1 MRPPKTQQ
9 ALSRLLRHPQLWR
22 AGQLGETPE
31 TISSGFAALDAC
43 LPGGGWPRAGLTEL
57 LLGTAGIGELR
68 LLMPALR
75 ALSREQPRW
84 IVWVAPPFLPYAPA
98 LEAGG
103 VDVRRILLIQPASH
117 QEALWALER
126 ASRSGTCSLALAWLD
141 ERQLTL
147 TDTRR
152 LQLAARQGRTLTC
165 LFRPEQAAALN
176 SLAELRVR
184 MQPAQSGSVLLD
196 ICKRRGG
203 WPVQALSVEL
213 SAALGSPPGPDDIH
227 QQLALWRQWHHGQH
241 TAATLTHEAPEP
253 SPHRIEAAHGKA
265 PRDGSTPRVVH

>member
-1 MRPPKTQQ
+1 MHPPKNQQ
-9 ALSRLLRHPQLWR
+9 ALSRLLRHPHLWR

-31 TISSGFAALDAC
+31 TISSGFVTLDAH

-75 ALSREQPRW
+75 ALSHEQSRW
-84 IVWVAPPFLPYAPA
+84 VAWVAPPFLPYAPA
-98 LEAGG
+98 LAAGG
-103 VDVRRILLIQPASH
+103 VDMRRILLIQPASH

-152 LQLAARQGRTLTC
+152 LQLAARQGRTLVC
-165 LFRPEQAAALN
+165 LFRPEQAALLN

-184 MQPAQSGSVLLD
+184 VHSAQSGSVLLD

-203 WPVQALSVEL
+203 WPVKALSVEF
-213 SAALGSPPGPDDIH
+213 ASPPGPDDIH
-227 QQLALWRQWHHGQH
+227 QQLALWRQWHHRQH
-241 TAATLTHEAPEP
+241 PVTALTHDAPD
-253 SPHRIEAAHGKA
+253 PHPPRIEATHGTA
-265 PRDGSTPRVVH
+265 SRGGSTPGVVH